1 MLKKTLLTFAFLIVI
16 TTFYGF
22 NARYG
27 VPVVSLDDNST
38 AYHNPLLRE
47 GDYVISAYDAIIR
60 NISERE
66 GHDWRLMSAIAYH
79 ESRFRADLVSHRGAR
94 GLMQIM
100 PSVARQ
106 FRIPAERAA
115 EPATN
120 VWLANQLM
128 SSIQNS
134 LQLPAAMPERDR
146 MAMVLASY
154 NGGLGH
160 VKDARRLARYYDENP
175 DSWEVVARYLELVS
189 EPEYYENEV
198 VRCGRFTGSRFTL
211 AYVDDVLGRYEK
223 YCRMVAR

>member
-27 VPVVSLDDNST
+27 VPVVSLDSGAT
-38 AYHNPLLRE
+38 AYSNPLLRE

-66 GHDWRLMSAIAYH
+66 GNDWRLMSAVAYH
-79 ESRFRADLVSHRGAR
+79 ESRFRADLVSRRGAR

-106 FRIPAERAA
+106 FRIPVERAV
-115 EPATN
+115 EPESMSG
-120 VWLANQLM
+120 WLISCGRVSN
-128 SSIQNS
+128 SRCGCRSIPRQDRI
-134 LQLPAAMPERDR
+134 AMI
-146 MAMVLASY
+146 LASY

-160 VKDARRLARYYDENP
+160 VKDARRLARYYGENP
-175 DSWEVVARYLELVS
+175 DSWEVVARYLVLIS
-189 EPEYYENEV
+189 QPEYYNNEV
-198 VRCGRFTGSRFTL
+198 IRCGRFTGSRFTL

-223 YCRMVAR
+223 YCRMAER

>member
-27 VPVVSLDDNST
+27 VPVVSLDSGAT
-38 AYHNPLLRE
+38 AYSNPLLRE

-66 GHDWRLMSAIAYH
+66 GNDWRLMSAVAYH
-79 ESRFRADLVSHRGAR
+79 ESRFWADLVSRRGAR

-106 FRIPAERAA
+106 FRIPVERAV
-115 EPATN
+115 EPEIN
-120 VWLANQLM
+120 VWLANKLWA
-128 SSIQNS
+128 SIEQS
-134 LQLPAAMPERDR
+134 LRLPVGIPRQDRIAMI
-146 MAMVLASY
+146 LASY

-160 VKDARRLARYYDENP
+160 VKDARRLARYYGENP
-175 DSWEVVARYLELVS
+175 DSWEVVARYLVLIS
-189 EPEYYENEV
+189 QPEYYNNEV

-223 YCRMVAR
+223 YCRMAER